1 MSSFFCPRKRTETG
15 GRFFV
20 LPLSPFGTVFAEWE
34 LRGKN
39 YGCHE
44 EMSMKKLLYPLL
56 LLACVS
62 CVIQTVET
70 ESSHWRNRTF
80 DEVWEASIDAVNDI
94 EFTIDSLDRE
104 TGFIGAESGRYVLGG
119 DAPPRLSI
127 MIREHGDSVSV
138 DCRVLQKEQFVDIFR
153 IGKKIV
159 REFMIALN
167 QNLSGN
173 RSL

>member
-1 MSSFFCPRKRTETG
+1 MKKIL
-15 GRFFV
+15 
-20 LPLSPFGTVFAEWE
+20 LPLLV
-34 LRGKN
+34 
-39 YGCHE
+39 
-44 EMSMKKLLYPLL
+44 
-56 LLACVS
+56 LACVS
-62 CVIQTVET
+62 CVVQTVKT

-80 DEVWEASIDAVNDI
+80 DEVWDASIEAVIDI

-104 TGFIGAESGRYVLGG
+104 AGFIGAESGRYILGG

-127 MIREHGDSVSV
+127 LIREYGDSVSV
-138 DCRVLQKEQFVDIFR
+138 DCRVLQKEQFVDFFG

-159 REFMIALN
+159 REFMMALN